1 MGCLPPTAIYNPRA
15 AHFPPPANRVHG
27 DFRPT
32 ATHDLA
38 AHRLIAYLTP
48 PKKTHESPMPW
59 VLRVRQTFTFE
70 DSPAVTTATYSARF
84 GRHGVSIM
92 HYKRPAITPPP
103 VPPCSSYFDLLSAIQ
118 GLTTFTN
125 ANWHGPFAH
134 ALYRVR
140 AFVAANLDADP
151 THTPKRVERTLHEVN
166 QFLGAAFAPLASD
179 SPYLWHEFAS
189 AVARIEFRSVSWSIA
204 LHEVSQV
211 AEARTPA
218 SASEHNP
225 ADSPEPCL

>member
-1 MGCLPPTAIYNPRA
+1 
-15 AHFPPPANRVHG
+15 
-27 DFRPT
+27 
-32 ATHDLA
+32 
-38 AHRLIAYLTP
+38 
-48 PKKTHESPMPW
+48 MPW

-70 DSPAVTTATYSARF
+70 DSPAATRLHAGSSDANF
-84 GRHGVSIM
+84 SFAFS
-92 HYKRPAITPPP
+92 PAITPPP